1 MLTFIKHFVCFI
13 LAVVLQTTVAS
24 WIGISGQEPDF
35 ILIFIV
41 VMALS
46 RGPVAGMLW
55 GFFAGFSADVFSS
68 VDWLGAQTIAFTCV
82 GFAVGQLEEMFLRL
96 NLVTKVTLLGLAFML
111 NDLIFYCIVGIEQE
125 KVLTF
130 FLTNT
135 LPECL
140 YTMVFGVFCFFL
152 LNRIDRATRRNV

>member
-55 GFFAGFSADVFSS
+55 
-68 VDWLGAQTIAFTCV
+68 
-82 GFAVGQLEEMFLRL
+82 
-96 NLVTKVTLLGLAFML
+96 
-111 NDLIFYCIVGIEQE
+111 
-125 KVLTF
+125 
-130 FLTNT
+130 
-135 LPECL
+135 
-140 YTMVFGVFCFFL
+140 
-152 LNRIDRATRRNV
+152 